1 MKRIISLVLIA
12 LVSIT
17 FTAATAVPALRP
29 VVRLGD
35 RGTCIK
41 KVQRVLNTHMLRESP
56 KGAQLFTVETV
67 QFSSVADN
75 SASINV

>member
-56 KGAQLFTVETV
+56 KGGSGTPRAQDPVLI
-67 QFSSVADN
+67 
-75 SASINV
+75 ASR